1 MELYKKVG
9 LYEKI
14 ISLPDD
20 INTPL
25 NKQVYDNGTEF
36 SGGEMQKLILAKALY
51 KNSPIL
57 ILDEPTSA
65 MDPIAELRMYK
76 DFNRLVRNKTTI
88 FISHRLAST
97 KFCDRIIFMD
107 KGQIVEEGTHS
118 ELVQK
123 GGRYAKM
130 FEIQSHYYKEN
141 GGVKQ

>member
-1 MELYKKVG
+1 
-9 LYEKI
+9 
-14 ISLPDD
+14 
-20 INTPL
+20 
-25 NKQVYDNGTEF
+25 
-36 SGGEMQKLILAKALY
+36 MQKLILAKALY

-76 DFNRLVRNKTTI
+76 DFNKLVRNKTTI

-141 GGVKQ
+141 GGAKQ